1 MAQKH
6 APPTI
11 PQPDQAQQAPE
22 GSAHALAD
30 ALAIANRL
38 RPVLLRLHR
47 ALRTE
52 AHELGVTSTQA
63 SLLAAIT
70 RSPNIGLGEL
80 AAQEH
85 LTSPTLVNH
94 IDKLEAA
101 GFVERMRCQ
110 SPDRRRVEITI
121 TAAGTEVLETLRERR
136 TAWLAAH
143 LEQLTSDDLAT
154 IAAAIEP
161 LNQLV
166 RQPA

>member
-1 MAQKH
+1 MVEKQ
-6 APPTI
+6 APPAT
-11 PQPDQAQQAPE
+11 PYFDRASAVQESSA
-22 GSAHALAD
+22 GSLHD
-30 ALAIANRL
+30 TLAIANRL

-52 AHELGVTSTQA
+52 AHDLGVTSTQA

-101 GFVERMRCQ
+101 GFVERVR
-110 SPDRRRVEITI
+110 SHPTDRRRVEIRVTV
-121 TAAGTEVLETLRERR
+121 AGAQMVERLRERR

-143 LEQLTSDDLAT
+143 LEQLTPEELTAV
-154 IAAAIEP
+154 AAAIEP
-161 LNQLV
+161 LNKLV
-166 RQPA
+166 RPA

>member
-1 MAQKH
+1 M
-6 APPTI
+6 T
-11 PQPDQAQQAPE
+11 DT
-22 GSAHALAD
+22 
-30 ALAIANRL
+30 LAIANRL

-47 ALRTE
+47 ALRGE

-101 GFVERMRCQ
+101 GFVERVR
-110 SPDRRRVEITI
+110 SHPTDRRRVEITM
-121 TAAGTEVLETLRERR
+121 TAAGAQVLEHLRERR
-136 TAWLAAH
+136 TAWLSAH
-143 LEQLTSDDLAT
+143 LEQLTPDDLAA

-161 LNQLV
+161 LNKLV

>member
-6 APPTI
+6 APPITQ
-11 PQPDQAQQAPE
+11 QPDQAQQAPE
-22 GSAHALAD
+22 GSAGALTD

-101 GFVERMRCQ
+101 GFVERVRCQ

-121 TAAGTEVLETLRERR
+121 TAAGTEILETLRERR

-143 LEQLTSDDLAT
+143 LEQLTPDDLAA

-161 LNQLV
+161 LSKLV
-166 RQPA
+166 RRPA